1 MKKDETVRLLQWL
14 QNIYPR
20 RFSPN
25 MLPQRK
31 ADLLDAFYTS
41 FGGYSLDEVMETCK
55 ELLTEQEDTPSISG
69 ILARCKAKRQSKLI
83 EKQQKYK
90 PDLSSLPTDHPRR
103 GCYRHEE
110 ALAAYLADDRAGKR
124 NGRTYS
130 DYCKMYPAVVW
141 KDWALPD
148 LHEDMF
154 EKPNGRWSY
163 MTEFKGWTTN
173 EKGFS
178 VPK

>member
-1 MKKDETVRLLQWL
+1 MKKDETIRLLQWL

-41 FGGYSLDEVMETCK
+41 FDGYGLDEVMETCK
-55 ELLTEQEDTPSISG
+55 EILTEQEDTPTISG
-69 ILARCKAKRQSKLI
+69 ILARCKAKRQSRLL
-83 EKQQKYK
+83 EKQTEYK
-90 PDLSSLPTDHPRR
+90 PDLSQLPADHPRK
-103 GCYRHEE
+103 GCYYHAE
-110 ALAAYLADDRAGKR
+110 ALQAYMADAAARKLNGKKF
-124 NGRTYS
+124 S

-141 KDWALPD
+141 RDWVAPD
-148 LHEDMF
+148 LNEDRF
-154 EKPNGRWSY
+154 KKPDGRWSY

-173 EKGFS
+173 SDGFC